1 VKRRRLPGLL
11 LLCAA
16 AAGIACQSDPV
27 PVRADVLAEGGR
39 VFAERCSPCH
49 GDSGNGNGPLADV
62 LPIRPRNYHR
72 DEFKWGTR
80 PSEIAAT
87 VRGGRSGVMPGFEGV
102 LSERQIQSV
111 AYFVWSTLPPERRTW
126 EARGLAEPAPSGQR

>member
-1 VKRRRLPGLL
+1 MKLGRLSGILL
-11 LLCAA
+11 VCA
-16 AAGIACQSDPV
+16 AAGIACQKDQMS
-27 PVRADVLAEGGR
+27 PVRADVLAEGTR
-39 VFAERCSPCH
+39 VFQERCSPCH
-49 GDSGNGNGPLADV
+49 GEGGRGNGPLADV
-62 LPIRPRNYHR
+62 LAIRPRNYHR

-111 AYFVWSTLPPERRTW
+111 AYFVWLMLPEERRMQ
-126 EARGLAEPAPSGQR
+126 EARGAVQPAAPEGR